1 MKPGVAAYSAADGGT
16 RFLQAARN
24 PMAQFDLTLN
34 QQQNQSP
41 PPPPRGSQ
49 RPPVL
54 GGLAVAF
61 AVLGIVTISIPFVP
75 LAFVFSILALLFGQ
89 LGWGVAGLCLSIF
102 GVITSPV
109 LMALIGLGAFV
120 WLIDWLPV
128 VQPTPSPPSGPT
140 IPT

>member
-1 MKPGVAAYSAADGGT
+1 
-16 RFLQAARN
+16 
-24 PMAQFDLTLN
+24 MAQFDLTLN
-34 QQQNQSP
+34 QQQNP
-41 PPPPRGSQ
+41 PPPRRGSQ

-109 LMALIGLGAFV
+109 LMALIGFGAFV
-120 WLIDWLPV
+120 WLIDWLPFV
-128 VQPTPSPPSGPT
+128 HPMPPPGGPT